1 MTAEKKK
8 AFITVLTG
16 AQTDLNQLAIATEAG
31 VGSVS
36 SAFRTLATQADS
48 VLKQAAAIVN
58 IVENEGVSTVLA
70 KVQSLCL
77 SVKGFLEQRLEA
89 AGSILDVLQGDRK
102 LLKLLIRGTQRQTE
116 IARQL
121 KALSVF
127 TNVEVAYLGNIG
139 DDFQILAQ
147 ELSTF
152 AKSVSDQTLE
162 LSRQTESRELAIE
175 ETRRELAVHL
185 PGLRADMNQLGDGF
199 TVTLKRIDADL
210 GQLAM
215 IPGKFRACA
224 EDTSRQ
230 IAGVVAAI
238 QAHDITRQQIEH
250 VQEALQL
257 IAARIAAVDRGQRD
271 ETPLVY
277 AGLTIQIYQLKTTKE
292 TVANWTSQ
300 VKRCMGGIRQLSASD
315 VLRIG
320 PVVLEQE
327 RELSSQLTNIEV
339 LQEKSQEY
347 SKRIQNT
354 LGGLSS
360 LFELVKEHQG
370 RSQYVRHRL
379 QLLRFNSLIKAHHMS
394 RQGVVVSAIANLI
407 NEVSVEWNVITE
419 QSGVALTEI
428 LRLVKKAD
436 EVMGVFSEAS
446 SQTLR
451 ENRSQTIAILNNVR
465 GAAGLVAK
473 EASRMQVL
481 TETMQGNLAN
491 FGDKGDAFDVCFGH
505 LDTALSRIEG
515 LARGLESENPQIAGQ
530 YDAAEAE
537 RLFSAS
543 YTTEVERNVMNAALY
558 GAPLPVME
566 QSFAGNDVELF

>member
-1 MTAEKKK
+1 MTLEKKT
-8 AFITVLTG
+8 AFVTVLAS

-31 VGSVS
+31 VESVS
-36 SAFRTLATQADS
+36 SAFRNLATQADS

-58 IVENEGVSTVLA
+58 IVENEGVSTVLS

-89 AGSILDVLQGDRK
+89 AGSILDVLQSDRK
-102 LLKLLIRGTQRQTE
+102 LLKLLTRGTHRQTE
-116 IARQL
+116 IAQQL

-127 TNVEVAYLGNIG
+127 TNVEVAYLGNVG

-185 PGLRADMNQLGDGF
+185 PRLRADMNQLGDGF
-199 TVTLKRIDADL
+199 TATLKRIDADL
-210 GQLAM
+210 SQLAM
-215 IPGKFRACA
+215 IPGQFRTCA

-257 IAARIAAVDRGQRD
+257 IAARIAAADSGLAD
-271 ETPLVY
+271 EMPLVY
-277 AGLTIQIYQLKTTKE
+277 AGLTIQIYQLKATKE

-300 VKRCMGGIRQLSASD
+300 VQRCMGGIRQLSASD
-315 VLRIG
+315 VVRIG

-327 RELSSQLTNIEV
+327 RELSSQLSNIEV
-339 LQEKSQEY
+339 LQEKSQDY
-347 SKRIQNT
+347 SRRIQNT
-354 LGGLSS
+354 LGGLSA
-360 LFELVKEHQG
+360 LFDLVQEHQG
-370 RSQYVRHRL
+370 RSQNVRHRL
-379 QLLRFNSLIKAHHMS
+379 QLLRFNSLIKAYHMS
-394 RQGVVVSAIANLI
+394 EQGTVVSAIANLI
-407 NEVSVEWNVITE
+407 NEVSAEWNVIAR
-419 QSGVALTEI
+419 QSGAALTEI
-428 LRLVKKAD
+428 LTLVKKAD

-446 SQTLR
+446 SQTLN
-451 ENRSQTIAILNNVR
+451 ENRSQTISILNTVR
-465 GAAGLVAK
+465 GAAELVAK
-473 EASRMQVL
+473 EASRMHEF
-481 TETMQGNLAN
+481 TETMQSNLDR
-491 FGDKGDAFDVCFGH
+491 FGHRGDAFDICFGH
-505 LDTALSRIEG
+505 LDSALSRIEG
-515 LARGLESENPQIAGQ
+515 LARGLESENPRIAAQ

-543 YTTEVERNVMNAALY
+543 YTTEVERSVMSAALY
-558 GAPLPVME
+558 GAPMPVLE